1 MIKSKMLRAVH
12 AVTKNGF
19 LLKVALFVIAYTFDR
34 LT

>member
-1 MIKSKMLRAVH
+1 VH

-19 LLKVALFVIAYTFDR
+19 LIKVALFVIAYTFEK